1 MLPGKR
7 KRLSAWAIAL
17 IVVGVAVFGAIGAAG
32 FMMHQKRVQ
41 ADASEDKPADA
52 EGGEGGDGAE
62 AKPSEQAVTP
72 SSSATAAA
80 KGSTTA
86 AADADKSSARGSVRQ
101 GSVRQGSVRQGS
113 VRQGSARGNSLNTK
127 PSNSSAVTA
136 DVAPQENATKA
147 SVATAEG

>member
-113 VRQGSARGNSLNTK
+113 ARGNSLNTK